1 MSKKEYKITRESDW
15 FKVEVFDE
23 NGFNTTVFEKNVI
36 QASLFIIKW
45 WETTKERKHTNDLM
59 NEAILNCKEIDKKNF
74 HFTDSKGNH
83 RDGLD

>member
-1 MSKKEYKITRESDW
+1 MNKRNFNIIREDKW

-45 WETTKERKHTNDLM
+45 WENTEERLKTHKLLEDAIYGCTKLDEELGL
-59 NEAILNCKEIDKKNF
+59 I
-74 HFTDSKGNH
+74 KGN
-83 RDGLD
+83 RDNLD